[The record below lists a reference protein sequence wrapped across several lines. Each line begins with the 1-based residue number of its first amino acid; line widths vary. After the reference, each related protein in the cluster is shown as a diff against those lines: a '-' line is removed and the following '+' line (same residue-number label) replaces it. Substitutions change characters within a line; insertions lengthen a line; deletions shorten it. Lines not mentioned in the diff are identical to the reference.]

1 MIKQKRIQNYWRVP
15 LIIFAVIHTTAA
27 QQSTVIDHKGNK
39 KVISSN
45 RVTTTTA
52 TPTDAVMDDLWFDT
66 NNSDNVITRV
76 YDGTVWKDITQNG
89 WKVNGNSGTNSS
101 NNYLGTTDL
110 QSVVIKSN
118 NIKRLIVPA
127 TATNNS
133 VVLFSNPGLFSGQA
147 SNTSAFLGIEPDNL
161 GNSISRFR
169 ISAGK
174 EDSRDDE
181 QGASIDLNG
190 NSTTE
195 KAGVISLMA
204 GKSASQSSTA
214 IEFLTNSNGNNQLT
228 AAVITGE
235 GKFGIGTETPNSAF
249 EVGVSSN
256 HSGPI
261 ILGGNNLNNGV
272 TGGSFSVVFGAT
284 NSATGDYTSITGGR
298 NNSATERYST
308 ILGGSDNTTS
318 GEYSTVSGG
327 RSNSAYSYG
336 EWVGGLYSESYV
348 PNSINGWNADDRLFV
363 IGNGKNSGERHN
375 AVTILKSGAVG
386 IGVSSSNIISEN
398 MLTVNGNIVAV
409 AQGTLQPDYV
419 FESYFDKRSKYNP
432 SYRML
437 SLDEIE
443 AFIRK
448 NKHLPGVQSRA
459 DIKKKQVWNIS
470 ENVRTNLEKVE
481 ELYLYTI
488 LQEKKI
494 NAQKELLEQQ
504 ELQIKSLQSS
514 ITEQNKVFRAT
525 LKRLKKLEKEVFNGG
540 K

>member
-1 MIKQKRIQNYWRVP
+1 MVKQKRIQNYWRVP

-249 EVGVSSN
+249 EVGVPSN

-363 IGNGKNSGERHN
+363 IGNGKNSGERNN

-504 ELQIKSLQSS
+504 ELQIKSLESF

-525 LKRLKKLEKEVFNGG
+525 LKRLKKLEKKVFNGE

>member
-1 MIKQKRIQNYWRVP
+1 MENP

-27 QQSTVIDHKGNK
+27 KQSTVIDHKGNK

-235 GKFGIGTETPNSAF
+235 GKFGIGTE
-249 EVGVSSN
+249 
-256 HSGPI
+256 
-261 ILGGNNLNNGV
+261 
-272 TGGSFSVVFGAT
+272 
-284 NSATGDYTSITGGR
+284 
-298 NNSATERYST
+298 
-308 ILGGSDNTTS
+308 
-318 GEYSTVSGG
+318 
-327 RSNSAYSYG
+327 
-336 EWVGGLYSESYV
+336 
-348 PNSINGWNADDRLFV
+348 
-363 IGNGKNSGERHN
+363 IG
-375 AVTILKSGAVG
+375 
-386 IGVSSSNIISEN
+386 
-398 MLTVNGNIVAV
+398 
-409 AQGTLQPDYV
+409 
-419 FESYFDKRSKYNP
+419 
-432 SYRML
+432 
-437 SLDEIE
+437 
-443 AFIRK
+443 
-448 NKHLPGVQSRA
+448 
-459 DIKKKQVWNIS
+459 
-470 ENVRTNLEKVE
+470 
-481 ELYLYTI
+481 
-488 LQEKKI
+488 
-494 NAQKELLEQQ
+494 
-504 ELQIKSLQSS
+504 
-514 ITEQNKVFRAT
+514 
-525 LKRLKKLEKEVFNGG
+525 
-540 K
+540 